1 MPIQIYL
8 NIAADMSRFLVEVSR
23 KHPLK
28 EQLENAVRSAGYE
41 KTNVFFYDTDNG
53 KGLENE
59 TVNASV
65 KGRVNNLICFNYS
78 LFSTDVS

>member
-41 KTNVFFYDTDNG
+41 KTNVFFYDTD
-53 KGLENE
+53 KI
-59 TVNASV
+59 T
-65 KGRVNNLICFNYS
+65 
-78 LFSTDVS
+78 STDTSRSIGMKEIVLMSFFLLIGLIDNLVK

>member
-41 KTNVFFYDTDNG
+41 KTNVFFYDTD
-53 KGLENE
+53 KI
-59 TVNASV
+59 T
-65 KGRVNNLICFNYS
+65 
-78 LFSTDVS
+78 STDTSRSIGMKEGDSVDVFFLINRSTR